1 VQTPTA
7 APLPQ
12 PTQPAFSFMG
22 MVKSVEKLAKSSRSK
37 TVDPL
42 SAAKA
47 KILKA
52 IEVQKGYVALVKD
65 GKPLPKSSSGEK
77 TVSAWFSKQSQGWYA
92 SIRYGQASIPI
103 VGDKADM
110 LIGEL
115 ADVAKFYDAVA
126 VAISKGELDAP
137 IADLQTKKSEKLK
150 GAKKDA

>member
-1 VQTPTA
+1 
-7 APLPQ
+7 
-12 PTQPAFSFMG
+12 MG
-22 MVKSVEKLAKSSRSK
+22 LVKSVEKLAKTSRSK

-65 GKPLPKSSSGEK
+65 GKPLPKSNGGKK
-77 TVSAWFSKQSQGWYA
+77 TVGAWFSKQSTGWFT

-126 VAISKGELDAP
+126 EAIGKGELDKQ
-137 IADLQTKKSEKLK
+137 IAALQTAKSAALKNGKK
-150 GAKKDA
+150 AA